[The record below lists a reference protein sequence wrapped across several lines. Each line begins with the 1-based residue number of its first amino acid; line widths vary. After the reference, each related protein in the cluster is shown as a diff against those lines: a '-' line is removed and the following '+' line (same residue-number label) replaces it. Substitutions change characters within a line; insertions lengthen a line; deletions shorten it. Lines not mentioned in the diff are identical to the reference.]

1 VTTTTVPVPAAPAP
15 TRLVA
20 STVSGRRR
28 LKNTAATVL
37 IYTAVIVAAIPLGL
51 LVFFVANKGLAA
63 MSWSFLTDA
72 IPSTR
77 RTGPGVGPAV
87 AGTLLTTGL
96 ATAMAVPL
104 GVLGAIYL
112 NEYGK
117 NNRIAGVLRFLA
129 NVLSGVPS
137 IVMGLFIYT
146 IFVLRFTGE
155 GRTAFAGGL
164 ALACLMLPVII
175 RSTEEML
182 RLVPVDLREASLALG
197 ASQSRTIMT
206 VVLPAA
212 LPGITSGALLAVAR
226 AAGETAPV
234 LFTIGFTQTTNW
246 KPFSGPNTTLAQFI
260 FNNAGQPYPGAVERA
275 WGAALTL
282 IALVLLLT
290 ILARVIS
297 SRLTVR

>member
-1 VTTTTVPVPAAPAP
+1 MTTTLASPSSVPARRSAPG
-15 TRLVA
+15 
-20 STVSGRRR
+20 VSRRRR
-28 LKNTAATVL
+28 LTNTIATAAV
-37 IYTAVIVAAIPLGL
+37 YGAVVVAAAPLGL
-51 LVFFVANKGLAA
+51 LVYFVVRRGAQAV
-63 MSWSFLTDA
+63 SWQFLTAA
-72 IPSTR
+72 IPTTR
-77 RTGPGVGPAV
+77 RVGPGVGPAV
-87 AGTLLTTGL
+87 AGTLLTTAI
-96 ATAMAVPL
+96 ATLLAVPL
-104 GVLGAIYL
+104 GVLGAVYL

-117 NNRIAGVLRFLA
+117 QSRAAGVLRFLA

-146 IFVLRFTGE
+146 IYVLRFTGE
-155 GRTAFAGGL
+155 GRTAFAGSL

-182 RLVPVDLREASLALG
+182 RLVPASLREASLALG
-197 ASQSRTIMT
+197 ATQSRTICT

-246 KPFSGPNTTLAQFI
+246 NPLKGPNTTLAQFI
-260 FNNAGQPYPGAVERA
+260 FNNAGQPFPGAVERA
-275 WGAALTL
+275 WGAAFTL

-290 ILARVIS
+290 VTARIVAN
-297 SRLTVR
+297 RFAVR

>member
-1 VTTTTVPVPAAPAP
+1 MTTTVLTGPDSADR
-15 TRLVA
+15 TRASAGINSRRRAVDRFATALIYGSILVA
-20 STVSGRRR
+20 
-28 LKNTAATVL
+28 
-37 IYTAVIVAAIPLGL
+37 AVPLGL
-51 LVFFVANKGLAA
+51 LAYFVVRKGIAVID
-63 MSWSFLTDA
+63 WQFLTA
-72 IPSTR
+72 EIPTTR
-77 RTGPGVGPAV
+77 STGPGIGPAV
-87 AGTLLTTGL
+87 AGTLLTTAI
-96 ATAMAVPL
+96 ATVVSVPL
-104 GVLGAIYL
+104 GVLGAVYL

-117 NNRIAGVLRFLA
+117 QSRAAGVLRFLA

-146 IFVLRFTGE
+146 IYVLRFTGE
-155 GRTAFAGGL
+155 GRTAFAGSL

-182 RLVPVDLREASLALG
+182 RLVPASLREASLALG
-197 ASQSRTIMT
+197 ATQSRTICT

-246 KPFSGPNTTLAQFI
+246 NPLKGPNTTLAQFI
-260 FNNAGQPYPGAVERA
+260 FNNAGQPFPGAVERA
-275 WGAALTL
+275 WGAAFTL

-290 ILARVIS
+290 VTARIVAN
-297 SRLTVR
+297 RFAVR